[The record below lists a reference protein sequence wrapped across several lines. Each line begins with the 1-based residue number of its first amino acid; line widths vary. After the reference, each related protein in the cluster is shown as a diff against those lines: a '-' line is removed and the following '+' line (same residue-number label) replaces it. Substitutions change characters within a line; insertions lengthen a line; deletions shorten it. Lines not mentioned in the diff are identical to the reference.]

1 MSNKVGNICSPK
13 PQNMLK
19 GMRNAHDK
27 NAHDCT
33 SQTKMTKFSEKQSQQ
48 SPQAHARPSVY
59 LKKPGRGSVKSLPNN
74 IKTN

>member
-1 MSNKVGNICSPK
+1 
-13 PQNMLK
+13 
-19 GMRNAHDK
+19 MRNAHDK
-27 NAHDCT
+27 NAHDYT

-74 IKTN
+74 IKNKLRPKSRDCIFNVKQEQT